1 MKVAI
6 LMPVLNCE
14 NTINQTLNSLLNQ
27 SHSDFCLYI
36 INNGCT
42 DSTIEK
48 IKVFNDSRIQL
59 YNFLDVQMCSAAL
72 NYGLDLIKEKYV
84 CRADGDDIYH
94 KDYIKTYLDT
104 IQKYNAKVVY
114 GSYISIRDGQTIS
127 NTVCLRD
134 RDLLIWRLLF
144 LNTVSHNVIYDK
156 EFIISLGKYKL
167 LPHSEDYEL
176 WQRCILTD
184 SQSII
189 GTTPEFY
196 SSTCLK
202 NNTCMTVRYGHINN
216 TIIHLSKVFIK
227 NFLNV
232 DLNEDIIKK
241 IRTPT
246 ALNNKE
252 IIIMN
257 KLLTIYIKKMNI
269 SNSKFLQNKTF
280 FQFYV

>member
-1 MKVAI
+1 
-6 LMPVLNCE
+6 MPVLNCE

-27 SHSDFCLYI
+27 SYSDFCLYI

-42 DSTIEK
+42 DSTLEK
-48 IKVFNDSRIQL
+48 IKVFNDPRIQIL
-59 YNFLDVQMCSAAL
+59 NFLDIQMCSAAL
-72 NYGLDLIKEKYV
+72 NYGLDIIKEKYV

-94 KDYIKTYLDT
+94 KDYIKTYLTT
-104 IQKYNAKVVY
+104 IQRYNAKVVY
-114 GSYISIRDGQTIS
+114 GSYSFTRDNKTTN
-127 NTVCLRD
+127 NTVCLQD

-144 LNTVSHNVIYDK
+144 LNTVDHNVMYDK

-189 GTTPEFY
+189 GTDPEFY
-196 SSTCLK
+196 SSTCIK
-202 NNTCMTVRYGHINN
+202 NNTCMTARYGHINN
-216 TIIHLSKVFIK
+216 TIIHLSKTFIK
-227 NFLNV
+227 NFLNF
-232 DLNEDIIKK
+232 DLSEDIIKK

-246 ALNNKE
+246 ALNKKE
-252 IIIMN
+252 MIIMN

-269 SNSKFLQNKTF
+269 SNSKFVQNKDF